1 MARPRSDIAPRILH
15 AARERFLAEGVDGAS
30 LRAIAEGAGT
40 GIGMVY
46 YYYPTKDDLF
56 FAAVEETYA
65 GVLADLAAAADPGF
79 PVEERIR
86 RVYQRLAALS
96 DDELLPM
103 RLVVREL
110 LADNHRLGRILER
123 FQHGH
128 IPLILQTVIEGLGD
142 GTFRPELPPPVAMLA
157 ILAVGAVPQ
166 FLRRFVGDRLPVG
179 ALPEGPVLAELLLSV
194 LMRGIGSALSPRPE
208 PASAPPSPTRP
219 APAAGRSARRSRSR
233 GRAPK
238 GSR

>member
-65 GVLADLAAAADPGF
+65 TVLADLAAAADPAF
-79 PVEERIR
+79 TVEERIR
-86 RVYQRLAALS
+86 RVYQRLAAFS
-96 DDELLPM
+96 DEELLTM
-103 RLVVREL
+103 RLVVREV
-110 LADNHRLGRILER
+110 LADNHRLGGILER

-128 IPLILQTVIEGLGD
+128 IPLILQTMVEGLGN
-142 GTFRPELPPPVAMLA
+142 GTFRPDLPLPVAMLA
-157 ILAVGAVPQ
+157 VLAVGAVPQ

-194 LMRGIGSALSPRPE
+194 LFRGIGAEVRPRLE

-219 APAAGRSARRSRSR
+219 APSAGRSARRSKPR
-233 GRAPK
+233 GRGPK
-238 GSR
+238 GSK